1 MADALGSL
9 SEALVAAVDA
19 ASPSIVRVD
28 ARRRLPA
35 SGIVWSA
42 DGVIVTS
49 HHVVERDENIEITLH
64 GGQTVAATLAGR
76 DPGTDVAVLRADTS
90 GLTVPT
96 WSDGARVGHLVL
108 ALGRPGQ
115 DVQATLGVVSAMGE
129 ARTEVRRP
137 HRGRRGRGGPWG
149 RPTGD
154 VLTSRGDATQFLQT
168 DVVMYPGFSGGP
180 LVGANGQVLG
190 MNSSGL
196 MPGISLTVQ
205 TQSIRRVV
213 EALLTHGRVRRGYL
227 GVGVQP
233 ARLPEK
239 LAEELDQE
247 SGALIVSVEPDSPA
261 DKGGLFLGDTVISL
275 DGQPVADLEDLLG
288 TLTGDRV
295 GKQVAVRI
303 VRGGQVQEVSVTI
316 GERE

>member
-76 DPGTDVAVLRADTS
+76 DPGTDVAVLRAETS
-90 GLTVPT
+90 GLTAPT

-137 HRGRRGRGGPWG
+137 RRGRRGGG

-247 SGALIVSVEPDSPA
+247 SGALIVSVEPGSPA

-275 DGQPVADLEDLLG
+275 DGQSVADLEDLLG

-303 VRGGQVQEVSVTI
+303 VRGGQVQEVGVTI

>member
-1 MADALGSL
+1 
-9 SEALVAAVDA
+9 
-19 ASPSIVRVD
+19 
-28 ARRRLPA
+28 
-35 SGIVWSA
+35 
-42 DGVIVTS
+42 
-49 HHVVERDENIEITLH
+49 
-64 GGQTVAATLAGR
+64 
-76 DPGTDVAVLRADTS
+76 
-90 GLTVPT
+90 
-96 WSDGARVGHLVL
+96 
-108 ALGRPGQ
+108 
-115 DVQATLGVVSAMGE
+115 MGE